1 MKGDSLRGK
10 PHRHMDPSVLAF
22 GDEENAMKCLQ
33 RIRSVSVIYLVLA
46 CLIAS
51 AQGEDDPRI
60 ARLDA
65 FPAAGQATYI
75 AGELTHVDHV
85 NRTAILRP
93 DRKVD
98 IPSDFWDLPFAIQ
111 MLPYATIRYRGA
123 PAELRDIPLGTHLHG
138 EFYLGPKGA
147 YEIKPPEFP
156 DSPRIYYESQLQY
169 ALLLEDDF
177 SFYER
182 QHLAWKVLRVDPAK
196 HQLVV
201 ERVSTSDAT
210 KSTQPEE
217 AGMSG
222 TRQFR
227 IDRATRVWI
236 GRQIGRLEDLA
247 AGQMIQMNLS
257 RVTILGTSYQ
267 KTVTDTPDD
276 GLCNDLWIDEE
287 SRSLATEQQ
296 RQCHLADQHFRG
308 VPAHVDF
315 TESIP
320 GAGARGYVTVTL
332 HAGLDPELYAAF
344 KEKSSCAIMAVEP
357 TLRSYD
363 DNGKG
368 GDIERVTLLENP
380 PPGSSGIQLRMHVH
394 EMLEGF
400 RRGRTVRL
408 IAYGWVAPERPREE
422 RLWPVDV
429 RVFRFGPKGVADR
442 EPLVENP

>member
-1 MKGDSLRGK
+1 MIASR
-10 PHRHMDPSVLAF
+10 
-22 GDEENAMKCLQ
+22 DEVNEMKCLK
-33 RIRSVSVIYLVLA
+33 RIRSTALI
-46 CLIAS
+46 CLMMAGSMTS
-51 AQGEDDPRI
+51 AYGEDDPRI
-60 ARLDA
+60 ASPDA

-147 YEIKPPEFP
+147 YEIKHPEFP
-156 DSPRIYYESQLQY
+156 DSPRIYYESQMQY
-169 ALLLEDDF
+169 AILLEDDF
-177 SFYER
+177 SFYQR
-182 QHLAWKVLRVDPAK
+182 HHSAWKILQVDPAK
-196 HQLVV
+196 SQLVA
-201 ERVSTSDAT
+201 ERVPTSDNTPSPAPAE
-210 KSTQPEE
+210 STPSTEK
-217 AGMSG
+217 GMSG

-227 IDRATRVWI
+227 IDRATRVWM
-236 GRQIGRLEDLA
+236 GHQIGQLEDLA
-247 AGQMIQMNLS
+247 VGQIIQMNLS
-257 RVTILGTSYQ
+257 RVSILGTSYR
-267 KTVTDTPDD
+267 KAVTDIPDD

-287 SRSLATEQQ
+287 SRSIATEQQ
-296 RQCHLADQHFRG
+296 RQCHLADQQFRG

-332 HAGLDPELYAAF
+332 HAGMDPELYAAF
-344 KEKSSCAIMAVEP
+344 KEKSSCAIMTVEP

-368 GDIERVTLLENP
+368 GDIERITLLENP
-380 PPGSSGIQLRMHVH
+380 PPGSSGIQLRMHVY

-408 IAYGWVAPERPREE
+408 IAHGWVAPERPREE
-422 RLWPVDV
+422 RLWPVDI
-429 RVFRFGPKGVADR
+429 RVFRFGPPGVADR
-442 EPLVENP
+442 EPLKAK